1 MIVADAVG
9 LGEAVRERRRQL
21 GLTQEELADL
31 AQVSLRSVSQLE
43 SGVSSMTFGK
53 LLAILSV
60 LGLSLSLE
68 VRAIAG

>member
-60 LGLSLSLE
+60 LGLSLGLE

>member
-60 LGLSLSLE
+60 LGLSLHLE